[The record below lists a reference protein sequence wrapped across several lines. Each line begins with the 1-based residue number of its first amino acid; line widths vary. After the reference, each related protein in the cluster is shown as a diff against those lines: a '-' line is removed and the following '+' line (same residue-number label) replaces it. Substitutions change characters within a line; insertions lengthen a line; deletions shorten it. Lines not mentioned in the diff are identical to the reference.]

1 MNEPKKYV
9 IEKVG
14 YSSIVVSMTK
24 REAEIIEKFLEWAVI
39 EDDFCITPVEDYVAV
54 DWGGWRVM
62 RFSVA
67 VIGFTVWCGMLTV
80 LAKLGIKISDDT
92 IVLSTAI
99 VIAGALAGGGE

>member
-1 MNEPKKYV
+1 
-9 IEKVG
+9 
-14 YSSIVVSMTK
+14 
-24 REAEIIEKFLEWAVI
+24 
-39 EDDFCITPVEDYVAV
+39 
-54 DWGGWRVM
+54 M

-67 VIGFTVWCGMLTV
+67 VIALVVWIGVLTV

>member
-1 MNEPKKYV
+1 
-9 IEKVG
+9 
-14 YSSIVVSMTK
+14 
-24 REAEIIEKFLEWAVI
+24 
-39 EDDFCITPVEDYVAV
+39 
-54 DWGGWRVM
+54 M

-67 VIGFTVWCGMLTV
+67 VIGFIVWCGILTA

>member
-1 MNEPKKYV
+1 
-9 IEKVG
+9 
-14 YSSIVVSMTK
+14 
-24 REAEIIEKFLEWAVI
+24 
-39 EDDFCITPVEDYVAV
+39 
-54 DWGGWRVM
+54 M

-92 IVLSTAI
+92 VILSIAI